1 MPVLTRKKT
10 RLLTREKAR
19 RKRHRGNVPAD
30 WKIQP
35 ASDVI
40 PGPYFR
46 WKGIIGRLLA
56 AMLLI
61 PGLPIIGLMV
71 LLVRLTSRGPGIHGQ
86 TRIGKDGRPFTMYKL
101 RTMWH
106 DVEQATGAVWAH
118 RNDRRVTPVGRVLRR
133 VHLDEFPQLF
143 NVLKGDMC
151 LIGPRPERPEF
162 VRVLTNQIP
171 GYTNRLAVP
180 QGVTGLA
187 QVNLP
192 PDTDLES
199 VRRKLACDLEY
210 IKRAGP
216 LLDIRVFLYTF
227 VRLLGVPGGYA
238 ARGLGLQREVADVGP
253 PLPVSTEANVLH
265 DSFATPASIVVEGAD
280 GSADGNGDGAGN
292 GDTQRLGEP
301 EAGTYTKP
309 S

>member
-10 RLLTREKAR
+10 RLLTRKKAR
-19 RKRHRGNVPAD
+19 RKRHRGNAPAD

-46 WKGIIGRLLA
+46 WKSIIGRVLA
-56 AMLLI
+56 TMLLI
-61 PGLPIIGLMV
+61 PGLPIISLMV
-71 LLVRLTSRGPGIHGQ
+71 LLVRLTSRGPGIHRQ

-118 RNDRRVTPVGRVLRR
+118 RNDRRVTPLGRVLRR

-143 NVLKGDMC
+143 NVLKGEMC

-162 VRVLTNQIP
+162 VRVLTKEIP

-180 QGVTGLA
+180 PGVTGLA

-199 VRRKLACDLEY
+199 VRHKLACDLEY
-210 IKRAGP
+210 IKHAGP

-238 ARGLGLQREVADVGP
+238 ARGLGLQREVADLGP
-253 PLPVSTEANVLH
+253 PLPMSNGASVSD
-265 DSFATPASIVVEGAD
+265 DSFITPGRITVQAAEEGP
-280 GSADGNGDGAGN
+280 DGNGDGAGN
-292 GDTQRLGEP
+292 GDTQRLSEP

>member
-10 RLLTREKAR
+10 RVLIRKKTR
-19 RKRHRGNVPAD
+19 RKGHLGDVPAD

-71 LLVRLTSRGPGIHGQ
+71 LLVRLTSRGPGIHCQ
-86 TRIGKDGRPFTMYKL
+86 TRIGKDGWPFTMYKI

-106 DVEQATGAVWAH
+106 GVEQATGAVWAH
-118 RNDRRVTPVGRVLRR
+118 RQDKRVTPVGRALRR

-162 VRVLTNQIP
+162 VRVLTKEIP

-180 QGVTGLA
+180 PGVTGLA

-227 VRLLGVPGGYA
+227 VRLLGVPGEYA
-238 ARGLGLQREVADVGP
+238 IRGFGLRREVSELGRL
-253 PLPVSTEANVLH
+253 LPMSNGASVS
-265 DSFATPASIVVEGAD
+265 D
-280 GSADGNGDGAGN
+280 GSFITPGSITVQAAEEGPDGNGDGAGN
-292 GDTQRLGEP
+292 GDTQRLSEP